1 MEFAHTP
8 IMLDEV
14 IDGLNIRPDGCYL
27 DGTIGGAGHSSEIA
41 ARLGSEGHLYGT
53 DQDGAAIEASTA
65 RLKPWADRVT
75 IIRTNYSQALTELE
89 KLGVTGL
96 DGILLDLGVS
106 SYQLDDQERGFSY
119 RYDTRLDMRMDTR
132 SALTAEVIVNTY
144 TQQDL
149 ARIIREYG
157 EEQFASNIAKHI
169 VTRRQD
175 KPIETTGELSD
186 IIHAA
191 IPARMRAG
199 GGNPCKKTFQALR
212 IECNGELDVL
222 RDSIDGFAESLK
234 PGGRLCIITFHSLED
249 RIVKEAFRRYENPC
263 ICPPQFPV
271 CTCGRKPI
279 GRMVTRK
286 PLTAGP
292 EELKSNPRAS
302 SAKLRIF
309 EKAAE

>member
-8 IMLDEV
+8 IMLNEV
-14 IDGLNIRPDGCYL
+14 IDGLSIRPDGTYL

-41 ARLGSEGHLYGT
+41 ARLNSGGHLYGT
-53 DQDGAAIEASTA
+53 DQDGAAIEASTE
-65 RLKPWADRVT
+65 RLKEYADRVT
-75 IIRTNYSQALTELE
+75 IIRTNYSQALNELG
-89 KLGVTGL
+89 KLGVKEL

-106 SYQLDDQERGFSY
+106 SYQLDDEERGFSY
-119 RYDTRLDMRMDTR
+119 RYDTKLDMRMDTR
-132 SALTAEVIVNTY
+132 SSLTAEVIVNTY
-144 TQQDL
+144 SQQDL

-157 EEQFASNIAKHI
+157 EEQFAANIAKHI
-169 VTRRQD
+169 VTRRAD

-222 RDSIDGFAESLK
+222 KESIDGFAESLK
-234 PGGRLCIITFHSLED
+234 PGGRMCIITFHSLED

-279 GRMVTRK
+279 GRVVTRK
-286 PLTAGP
+286 PLTAGS
-292 EELKSNPRAS
+292 EELERNPRAS

-309 EKAAE
+309 EKTGA

>member
-65 RLKPWADRVT
+65 RLQPWADRVT
-75 IIRTNYSQALTELE
+75 VIRTNYSQALTELE

-169 VTRRQD
+169 ITRRQD

>member
-8 IMLDEV
+8 IMLNEV
-14 IDGLNIRPDGCYL
+14 IDGLNIRPDGIYL

-41 ARLGSEGHLYGT
+41 ARLSSGGHLYGT
-53 DQDGAAIEASTA
+53 DQDSAAIEASTK
-65 RLKPWADRVT
+65 RLEPWADRVT
-75 IIRTNYSQALTELE
+75 IIRTNYSQALRELE
-89 KLGVTGL
+89 MLGVKQF

-106 SYQLDDQERGFSY
+106 SYQFDDRERGFSY
-119 RYDTRLDMRMDTR
+119 RYDSALDMRMDTR

-157 EEQFASNIAKHI
+157 EEQFAANIAKHI

-175 KPIETTGELSD
+175 KPIRTTGELSD

-222 RDSIDGFAESLK
+222 KGSIDGFAECLK

-279 GRMVTRK
+279 GRIITRK
-286 PLTAGP
+286 PLTAGAD
-292 EELKSNPRAS
+292 ELKSNPRAS

-309 EKAAE
+309 EKA

>member
-1 MEFAHTP
+1 
-8 IMLDEV
+8 MLDEV

-65 RLKPWADRVT
+65 RLQPWADRVT

-89 KLGVTGL
+89 KLGVTEL